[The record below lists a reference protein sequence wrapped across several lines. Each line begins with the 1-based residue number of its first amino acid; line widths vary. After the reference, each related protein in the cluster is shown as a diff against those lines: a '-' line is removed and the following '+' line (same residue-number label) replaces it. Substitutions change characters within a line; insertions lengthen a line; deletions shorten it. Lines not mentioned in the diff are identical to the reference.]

1 MGEVTGPH
9 FDNLLK
15 KLSIFI
21 RPPILSPTLSDTPG
35 PAPCRKGDS
44 QNMTSSG
51 NASSFQPQVRKSL
64 LQLIFSGAY
73 LLRWNDKLRPRD
85 LLEIDK
91 QGHKMIV
98 ATLLWDK
105 MSRELS
111 AEKRATLGRELIEGA
126 LFDYFYRLVVTDI
139 KPPIFYQIKNNR
151 EQYKKLTEHVFRELQ
166 PTLVPLG
173 SFWERFKTWHTK
185 PETHLTARRILD
197 AAHMFASQWE
207 FRLIEPMNSFDQEMP
222 AIAATFTKELNALRD
237 SVQGVDA
244 LLDEKSALHGFA
256 SFCGQLRFQV
266 RWTKAPRIP
275 PTDVLGHMF
284 TVAAFAYFFSMS
296 VGACQVRCCNNF
308 FSGLFHD
315 LPELLTRD
323 IISPVK
329 KSSDALASL
338 IKDFENTELERRI
351 FGPLR
356 EGHEE
361 CLVETLQY
369 FLGMEV
375 GSEFRECIRRDGH
388 VTAINGFGELHEKHN
403 TDSDDPKDGQ
413 LIKACDLLAAFLEA
427 NNSIRSGISSP
438 RLFAACERLRDEMTD
453 RKRFPAE
460 LHIDSLLADFD

>member
-1 MGEVTGPH
+1 
-9 FDNLLK
+9 
-15 KLSIFI
+15 
-21 RPPILSPTLSDTPG
+21 
-35 PAPCRKGDS
+35 
-44 QNMTSSG
+44 MTSSG

-266 RWTKAPRIP
+266 R
-275 PTDVLGHMF
+275 
-284 TVAAFAYFFSMS
+284 
-296 VGACQVRCCNNF
+296 CCNNF

>member
-1 MGEVTGPH
+1 MNIQ
-9 FDNLLK
+9 DS
-15 KLSIFI
+15 LS
-21 RPPILSPTLSDTPG
+21 T
-35 PAPCRKGDS
+35 AY
-44 QNMTSSG
+44 
-51 NASSFQPQVRKSL
+51 PQVRKSL

-111 AEKRATLGRELIEGA
+111 AEKRATLARELIDGA

-207 FRLIEPMNSFDQEMP
+207 FRLIEPMNGFDQEMP
-222 AIAATFTKELNALRD
+222 AIAANFTKELNALRD

-296 VGACQVRCCNNF
+296 VGACQVRC
-308 FSGLFHD
+308 
-315 LPELLTRD
+315 
-323 IISPVK
+323 
-329 KSSDALASL
+329 
-338 IKDFENTELERRI
+338 
-351 FGPLR
+351 
-356 EGHEE
+356 
-361 CLVETLQY
+361 
-369 FLGMEV
+369 
-375 GSEFRECIRRDGH
+375 
-388 VTAINGFGELHEKHN
+388 
-403 TDSDDPKDGQ
+403 
-413 LIKACDLLAAFLEA
+413 
-427 NNSIRSGISSP
+427 
-438 RLFAACERLRDEMTD
+438 
-453 RKRFPAE
+453 
-460 LHIDSLLADFD
+460 

>member
-1 MGEVTGPH
+1 M
-9 FDNLLK
+9 
-15 KLSIFI
+15 
-21 RPPILSPTLSDTPG
+21 
-35 PAPCRKGDS
+35 A
-44 QNMTSSG
+44 SSG

-73 LLRWNDKLRPRD
+73 LLRWNDNLRPRD

-111 AEKRATLGRELIEGA
+111 AEKRATLARELIEGA

-207 FRLIEPMNSFDQEMP
+207 FRLIEPMNGFDQEMP
-222 AIAATFTKELNALRD
+222 AIAANFTKELNALRD

-361 CLVETLQY
+361 GLVETLRY

-375 GSEFRECIRRDGH
+375 GSEFRECIRRGGH

-438 RLFAACERLRDEMTD
+438 RLFAACERLRDELTD